1 MPSITKYV
9 WSALLGNVG
18 GNTIPLHA
26 MVAPLP
32 AVLFPLSFTSDLVA
46 MMLDRFPPNSVVST
60 LGARGLYALGYY
72 TTAAALISGIPTI
85 FTTVAEYFAISETR
99 APEVRNKAFSHA
111 LLNVAVAGISLFNFL
126 TKRKT
131 VDFAPFKFNVAL
143 SGVGFVAAVTSAIL
157 GGQLL
162 FKYGVGVRR
171 MGLSGPEMAA
181 SPLVNVNKDLEVEL
195 GLPTIAKP
203 KPKVKAM

>member
-26 MVAPLP
+26 VVTPLP
-32 AVLFPLSFTSDLVA
+32 AVLFPVAFTTDLVGS
-46 MMLDRFPPNSVVST
+46 MVDRFPPNSIVTT
-60 LGARGLYALGYY
+60 LGARGLYAIGYY
-72 TTAAALISGIPTI
+72 TSAVALIAAIPTA
-85 FTTVAEYFAISETR
+85 FTSVAEYFAISETR
-99 APEVRNKAFSHA
+99 APAVRKKALSHI
-111 LLNVAVAGISLFNFL
+111 LMNVAIAGISLFNFL

-131 VDFAPFKFNVAL
+131 VDFAPYKFNTVL
-143 SGVGFVAAVTSAIL
+143 SGVGFAIAGFSAIL
-157 GGQLL
+157 GGQLV

-171 MGLSGPEMAA
+171 MGVSGPEMAA

-203 KPKVKAM
+203 KTKLA